1 MSSFLK
7 KATKK
12 VTKVA
17 KSLGGSSSSKRKAT
31 STPSVSTTPSISN
44 YNYEHNY
51 PEGYDPELH
60 NYAEEMER
68 EILIDEEEEQEEEP
82 TTPIGINISR
92 QSSTRSHEE
101 QGEQQ
106 QQRQARGK
114 RVNFQTIDEDEP
126 VRQPFP
132 AMPPPSG
139 RAVSHVWSY
148 FTKEPT
154 ENPDIFLCTCQICE
168 SQGVKPLV
176 SYSFTRGG
184 GTGSFNKH
192 LAKKHGITKETH
204 AASGSGTTSGSR
216 QTQWDIP
223 NTGMPFRYNRNDMI
237 DEFSRYVI
245 CDELPFN
252 HGESR
257 AYERLTRQQL
267 QPQYRAIPRST
278 LKRRTIKLYE

>member
-68 EILIDEEEEQEEEP
+68 EIQIDEEEEQEEEP
-82 TTPIGINISR
+82 MTPIGINISR

-176 SYSFTRGG
+176 SYSFARGKYFL
-184 GTGSFNKH
+184 SF
-192 LAKKHGITKETH
+192 LYI
-204 AASGSGTTSGSR
+204 
-216 QTQWDIP
+216 
-223 NTGMPFRYNRNDMI
+223 
-237 DEFSRYVI
+237 
-245 CDELPFN
+245 
-252 HGESR
+252 
-257 AYERLTRQQL
+257 LT
-267 QPQYRAIPRST
+267 YI
-278 LKRRTIKLYE
+278 IH

>member
-7 KATKK
+7 KSTKK

-68 EILIDEEEEQEEEP
+68 EIQIDEEEEQEEEP

-101 QGEQQ
+101 QGEQR

-148 FTKEPT
+148 FTKKPT

-176 SYSFTRGG
+176 SYSFARGG
-184 GTGSFNKH
+184 GT
-192 LAKKHGITKETH
+192 
-204 AASGSGTTSGSR
+204 
-216 QTQWDIP
+216 
-223 NTGMPFRYNRNDMI
+223 
-237 DEFSRYVI
+237 
-245 CDELPFN
+245 
-252 HGESR
+252 
-257 AYERLTRQQL
+257 
-267 QPQYRAIPRST
+267 
-278 LKRRTIKLYE
+278 